1 MSAGCAVL
9 VIAGSDS
16 GGGAGIQA
24 DLAALR
30 DHRVFGA
37 TVVTAVTAQ
46 NTRGV
51 DGVHVVPTA
60 MIVDQLRSVLNDIRI
75 SAVKIGMLATSEVIE
90 AVFDALASVQVPVV
104 LDPVMIS
111 TSGHALLAPDA
122 ITALRD
128 RLGARAT
135 VCTPNLPE
143 ARAWVGSDR
152 EDDLRAWVAARGV
165 PLVVTGGDDEG
176 EDVLDRLLL
185 PDGRVERFVA
195 PRIAGGP
202 FHGTGCTF
210 ASALAASLALGLPLE
225 QAVPRAITYV
235 RARLEGALR
244 PGAGAAVGGFI
255 R

>member
-1 MSAGCAVL
+1 
-9 VIAGSDS
+9 
-16 GGGAGIQA
+16 
-24 DLAALR
+24 
-30 DHRVFGA
+30 
-37 TVVTAVTAQ
+37 VVTAVTAQ

-51 DGVHVVPTA
+51 DGVHVVPTS
-60 MIVDQLRSVLNDIRI
+60 MIVDQLRAVLSDIPI
-75 SAVKIGMLATSEVIE
+75 SAVKIGMLATAEVID
-90 AVFDALASVQVPVV
+90 AVFDALAGVEVPVV

-122 ITALRD
+122 IVALRD
-128 RLGARAT
+128 RLGSRAT

-143 ARAWVGSDR
+143 ARAWVGSAR
-152 EDDLRAWVAARGV
+152 EEDLRAWVAARGV

-176 EDVLDRLLL
+176 NDVLDRLML

-210 ASALAASLALGLPLE
+210 ASALAAGLARGKSLEL
-225 QAVPRAITYV
+225 AVPDAIAYV
-235 RARLEGALR
+235 RARLQCALR

-255 R
+255 